1 MQQGGEPMNHNTHRR
16 DLPADGP
23 FTPGADYLLE
33 LNKLTVAYGNTQ
45 VLHDVSLT
53 LVPGETVAVVGQ
65 SGSGKSTLI
74 SAVLGLLVG
83 SGKVTGGT
91 IAFRGKDMTRASEA
105 EMHALRGNTIAL
117 VPQDPMS
124 NLSPTM
130 KVGEQIADAVRA
142 HHRSLSKQ
150 QVIESVVR
158 LMTEAGIPEAERR
171 RKQYPHE
178 FSGGMRQRV
187 LIAMALAGDP
197 DLLIADEPTSALDVT
212 VQKQILDHLGQ
223 LVKDRGMSLLFITH
237 DLGVAADRTDTVIVM
252 HQGRVVERGPASQ
265 VLRAPQEAYTK
276 ALVAASPSLDV
287 RHRDDPVDIPAEQ
300 PAPVLSVQDV
310 VKTYKVRGTGGT
322 INAVDG
328 VSFDVRRGL
337 TTAIIGESGSG
348 KSTLA
353 KIALGLESVT
363 SGDVIVDGTSV
374 KTGTREEMKRI
385 RRFSQPVFQ
394 DPYSSLNPTF
404 SIERIISEP
413 LDVFKIGDRAARR
426 KRVEELLDQV
436 ALPRSIRDARPGEL
450 SGGQR
455 QRVAI
460 ARAMSSRPELLVCD
474 EAVSALDVLVQQQV
488 LELLRT
494 IQQEQG
500 VSILFITHDLGV
512 VADFAHDTVVMRRG
526 KVVEFGDTHT
536 VITRPSSSYTQEL
549 IAAVPGEEAL
559 SA

>member
-105 EMHALRGNTIAL
+105 EMHALRGNTIAF

-142 HHRSLSKQ
+142 HHRSLSKH

-287 RHRDDPVDIPAEQ
+287 RHRDDPVDIPAEK

>member
-287 RHRDDPVDIPAEQ
+287 RHRDDPVDIPAEK